1 MFSLNVLRPVLEG
14 LLSRGVPQQTV
25 VVLLL
30 FPLVAT
36 LIAAA
41 RHFIGIRGLGIFTP
55 AMLAVVFLTV
65 GVKKGIVLFL
75 LILLVASIGRRI
87 TRGLHI
93 HYLARMSLILW
104 LVCLAVLGSL
114 FLVGDELFSLLILI
128 LLAENFVEV
137 QISKSL
143 RDATSLTLETLI
155 LSLASWAILSWQ
167 ALRQFTFSQPE
178 LVVLGTLVLNFLVG
192 RFTGLRLLE
201 YKRFKRLLK

>member
-1 MFSLNVLRPVLEG
+1 MFSLNIVRPILESLVVQG
-14 LLSRGVPQQTV
+14 IPQQTV

-41 RHFIGIRGLGIFTP
+41 RHFVGIRGLGVFTP
-55 AMLAVVFLTV
+55 ALLAVVFLVLGV
-65 GVKKGIVLFL
+65 GRGVVLFL
-75 LILLVASIGRRI
+75 LILLAATIARKF

-104 LVCLAVLGSL
+104 FVCLAVLGSL
-114 FLVGDELFSLLILI
+114 FFIKDEIFPVLILI

-143 RDATSLTLETLI
+143 RDATSLTAETLI
-155 LSLASWAILSWQ
+155 LALASWGILSWGRLQ
-167 ALRQFTFSQPE
+167 MFAFSQPE
-178 LVVLGTLVLNFLVG
+178 AVILGTALLNFIVG

-201 YKRFKRLLK
+201 YRRFRRLLR